1 MASLFK
7 KTFAAVLAIA
17 MVFTCFTVSAADVAP
32 ALNVATTYVGAEESH
47 AVVNISTENFDAI
60 YGSQFTVT
68 FPDFVTVDLVDTND
82 GLEWKNNSNYK
93 LDGNRL
99 KFLDVRTN
107 QGFDVSVNISFAP
120 GSNGGVYDVVV
131 SDAYFIDSNE
141 AEYDGVVINSG
152 VISVAKAVEVPEGA
166 TSITVESDEG
176 YFIPYGDVTVKVD
189 GKDVYVNKNENGS
202 FTVTGSTTYT
212 QIKLPSKEVGVTTF
226 GTGEKDT
233 DIFGE
238 AGIQFGSYAINAA
251 GKNFGTLA
259 IKGNFADFKAYCKA
273 NGMTDKDIYDRMVS
287 FYNKHNKGSSVGMSC
302 NGGEIEISVL
312 CIAQRKYMWYSLD
325 DNGDVNHLQYAARI
339 TNPVKGVTYS
349 GIAYSYIEDAYTFS
363 KEVKDITKK
372 VD

>member
-17 MVFTCFTVSAADVAP
+17 MVVTCFTVSAADVAP
-32 ALNVATTYVGAEESH
+32 AINVASAYVESGANTAE
-47 AVVNISTENFDAI
+47 VDIYTENFGSI

-68 FPDFVTVDLVDTND
+68 LPAGYVATSIVNNAEGDLDWVED
-82 GLEWKNNSNYK
+82 SNCK
-93 LDGNRL
+93 ISENVI

-107 QGFDVSVNISFAP
+107 KGFNFTINVTVPEEAS
-120 GSNGGVYDVVV
+120 GVKEITVDNT
-131 SDAYFIDSNE
+131 YFIDSNE
-141 AEYDGVVINSG
+141 AEYEGVVINDG
-152 VISVAKAVEVPEGA
+152 VISVAKAVEVPEGE

-189 GKDVYVNKNENGS
+189 GKDEYVNKNENGS
-202 FTVTGSTTYT
+202 FTVTGNTTYT

-226 GTGEKDT
+226 GTGEKDE

-251 GKNFGTLA
+251 GKKFGTLA
-259 IKGNFADFKAYCKA
+259 IKGDFAGFKAYCKA
-273 NGMTDKDIYDRMVS
+273 NGMTDKAIYDRMVS
-287 FYNKHNKGSSVGMSC
+287 FYNDHNEGSSVGMSC
-302 NGGEIEISVL
+302 NGGKIKISVL

-339 TNPVKGVTYS
+339 TNPEEGVTYS
-349 GIAYSYIEDAYTFS
+349 GIAYSYIDDAYTFS
-363 KEVKDITKK
+363 KEVKDITK
-372 VD
+372 

>member
-47 AVVNISTENFDAI
+47 AIVNISTENFGAI

-68 FPDFVTVDLVDTND
+68 FPDFVTVDSVKTND
-82 GLEWKNNSNYK
+82 GLDWENNSNYK
-93 LDGNRL
+93 VDENTL

-152 VISVAKAVEVPEGA
+152 VISVATAVEVPEGK
-166 TSITVESDEG
+166 TETITAQDD
-176 YFIPYGDVTVKVD
+176 YFIPYGEVIVNGEYVD
-189 GKDVYVNKNENGS
+189 KNKEDGS
-202 FTVTGSTTYT
+202 FTVTGNTTYT

-226 GTGEKDT
+226 GTGEKNK

-251 GKNFGTLA
+251 GKKFGTLA

-273 NGMTDKDIYDRMVS
+273 NGMTDKDIYDRLVS
-287 FYNKHNKGSSVGMSC
+287 FYNKHNKGSSVSMKYD
-302 NGGEIEISVL
+302 GGKKISVL
-312 CIAQRKYMWYSLD
+312 CIAQRKYMWYSVD
-325 DNGDVNHLQYAARI
+325 DNDVVNHLQYAARI
-339 TNPVKGVTYS
+339 TNPVEGETYS
-349 GIAYSYIEDAYTFS
+349 GIAYSYIDDAYTFS